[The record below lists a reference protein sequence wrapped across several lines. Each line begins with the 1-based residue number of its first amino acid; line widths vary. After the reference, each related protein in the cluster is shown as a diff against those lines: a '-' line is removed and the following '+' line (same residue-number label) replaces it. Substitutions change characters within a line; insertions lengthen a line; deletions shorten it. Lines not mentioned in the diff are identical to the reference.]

1 MTSVRQV
8 DSFGVVLPEQW
19 TSVPTEL
26 HAFEQFCNRARERWR
41 QSPLFDRAFER
52 RVDTMLNRLRHEL
65 ASAGVILAAVFIEE
79 VVDDT
84 VEPGQ
89 APNQPELL
97 IAACTLAIY
106 SKADL
111 ETQLSLSVP
120 VLFSAFTR
128 KPRNDEARFGRITDV
143 VRPEVTELPAGRAV
157 HLRRLYEPRRFGM
170 ELENFFAESFV
181 LPVGT
186 DGEAC
191 CVLQFATTNV
201 EQSRRFSE
209 LFGAIAATFR
219 VFRPTSRPSSSD
231 DRHPIWVVTAS
242 TVDLGGRSR
251 RFETVT
257 AQMWRGD
264 VPIDLAIVRAYRR
277 SHLAPAGHPAPKGAT
292 PMAILLEPDEAR
304 SHADDVRTT
313 ADNLGS
319 DINSLKSRLSALSGS
334 FTGET
339 ATRWQDKFDEVSTQG
354 NELMEAIGAIGD
366 FLKQAADTLEQ
377 TDQELASNL

>member
-1 MTSVRQV
+1 MTSVHQV
-8 DSFGVVLPEQW
+8 DSFGIVLPEQW

-52 RVDTMLNRLRHEL
+52 RADTMLNRLRHEL
-65 ASAGVILAAVFIEE
+65 ASAGVILASVFIEE

-84 VEPGQ
+84 VEPGR

-143 VRPEVTELPAGRAV
+143 VRPELTDLPAGRAV

-219 VFRPTSRPSSSD
+219 TFRPEDPTEFSTS
-231 DRHPIWVVTAS
+231 
-242 TVDLGGRSR
+242 
-251 RFETVT
+251 
-257 AQMWRGD
+257 
-264 VPIDLAIVRAYRR
+264 
-277 SHLAPAGHPAPKGAT
+277 
-292 PMAILLEPDEAR
+292 
-304 SHADDVRTT
+304 
-313 ADNLGS
+313 
-319 DINSLKSRLSALSGS
+319 
-334 FTGET
+334 
-339 ATRWQDKFDEVSTQG
+339 
-354 NELMEAIGAIGD
+354 
-366 FLKQAADTLEQ
+366 
-377 TDQELASNL
+377 

>member
-1 MTSVRQV
+1 VTSVRQV
-8 DSFGVVLPEQW
+8 DSFGIVLPEQW

-41 QSPLFDRAFER
+41 QLPLFDRAFER
-52 RVDTMLNRLRHEL
+52 RADTMLNRLRHEL

-128 KPRNDEARFGRITDV
+128 KPRTDEARFGRITDV
-143 VRPEVTELPAGRAV
+143 VRPEVTDLPAGRAV
-157 HLRRLYEPRRFGM
+157 HLRRLYEPRHFGM

-219 VFRPTSRPSSSD
+219 VFQPEDPT
-231 DRHPIWVVTAS
+231 
-242 TVDLGGRSR
+242 
-251 RFETVT
+251 RF
-257 AQMWRGD
+257 
-264 VPIDLAIVRAYRR
+264 
-277 SHLAPAGHPAPKGAT
+277 
-292 PMAILLEPDEAR
+292 
-304 SHADDVRTT
+304 
-313 ADNLGS
+313 
-319 DINSLKSRLSALSGS
+319 
-334 FTGET
+334 
-339 ATRWQDKFDEVSTQG
+339 
-354 NELMEAIGAIGD
+354 
-366 FLKQAADTLEQ
+366 
-377 TDQELASNL
+377 